1 LNEVAPITKESPVKA
16 KTESS
21 RIEIVL
27 TARAWVFATL
37 LADMRANSRLR
48 GDY

>member
-1 LNEVAPITKESPVKA
+1 LNDVAPITKESPVKA

-21 RIEIVL
+21 KIEMVL
-27 TARAWVFATL
+27 TALAWVFAIL

-48 GDY
+48 

>member
-1 LNEVAPITKESPVKA
+1 M
-16 KTESS
+16 
-21 RIEIVL
+21 VL